1 MYVCNYIL
9 ELLGRLMVMMW
20 IWEILHWSVAQNS
33 VYMFQVVKK
42 LGWGHKTWETVLR
55 DEYKVFRG
63 EHEVVRWQQVWR
75 EALFQGRIAKS
86 SCLWS
91 SWPPLRQLSFCAVTG
106 HMGPLMTI
114 LQEGVTP
121 PPFYKGGTEAQR
133 TLLQVLITHRWWNQ
147 PLDPPKPRLTH
158 PVQAVSLEARCS
170 QSNPNGKCH
179 IRGPPAL
186 LLNILILSTGSN
198 QPGDLVL
205 SD

>member
-1 MYVCNYIL
+1 MCVCNYIL

-42 LGWGHKTWETVLR
+42 LDWGHETWETVLR
-55 DEYKVFRG
+55 DDYKVFRR

-75 EALFQGRIAKS
+75 EALFQGRTAKL

-91 SWPPLRQLSFCAVTG
+91 SWPPLRQRSFCAMTG

-121 PPFYKGGTEAQR
+121 PPHFIKGERRLKEHWSKFSSLTGGGTS
-133 TLLQVLITHRWWNQ
+133 LWTHQSPGWLTQ
-147 PLDPPKPRLTH
+147 SKPS
-158 PVQAVSLEARCS
+158 P
-170 QSNPNGKCH
+170 
-179 IRGPPAL
+179 
-186 LLNILILSTGSN
+186 
-198 QPGDLVL
+198 
-205 SD
+205 